1 MSSQD
6 PFDDSGPFENR
17 LGPALRCAGD
27 TFEPAD
33 SEALVDGGL
42 TRGRRR
48 VVRRRTAAVTGSV
61 LALALVG
68 VGGAYGSGVLG
79 DSGGGK
85 SSLAGPKDPA
95 PATAFPGGAE
105 AGQGG
110 QELVSI
116 LSGLLAPGKLTPSS
130 VTGFGGPRLAHVT
143 GVLDDGKGEA
153 EVSVALYPA
162 AAGQDVSPCPVNGL
176 SKDQSCVSTDLAGGD
191 RLTVFQGYEYPD
203 RREETRSWRA
213 VLLTKSGF
221 VIDFTEYNAPAE
233 KGAKVSRAVPPL
245 NPKELR
251 DLVTSAKWAG
261 PLADLAKQ
269 PPSGPKGNPGKPK
282 GNPGM
287 ASHGGNIN
295 KTFTSLLPK
304 ELKIIESGPPD
315 SGYTYVVVD
324 DGNGP
329 TRVEINVQR
338 GMNDVAGELFGE
350 GTTELPGGVRLNTA
364 KQPGEKGGVGMVM
377 WQADTIRPDGL
388 RVVVFETNGADQ
400 HGPASRKEPALTIG
414 QLVKIATS
422 SKWLTFG

>member
-85 SSLAGPKDPA
+85 SSLVSPKDPA

-162 AAGQDVSPCPVNGL
+162 AAYQDVSPAP
-176 SKDQSCVSTDLAGGD
+176 STVSA
-191 RLTVFQGYEYPD
+191 R
-203 RREETRSWRA
+203 TRVASARIWRA
-213 VLLTKSGF
+213 VTGSPSFRGTN
-221 VIDFTEYNAPAE
+221 IQTAARRPGRGAPCC
-233 KGAKVSRAVPPL
+233 
-245 NPKELR
+245 
-251 DLVTSAKWAG
+251 
-261 PLADLAKQ
+261 
-269 PPSGPKGNPGKPK
+269 
-282 GNPGM
+282 
-287 ASHGGNIN
+287 
-295 KTFTSLLPK
+295 
-304 ELKIIESGPPD
+304 
-315 SGYTYVVVD
+315 
-324 DGNGP
+324 
-329 TRVEINVQR
+329 
-338 GMNDVAGELFGE
+338 
-350 GTTELPGGVRLNTA
+350 
-364 KQPGEKGGVGMVM
+364 
-377 WQADTIRPDGL
+377 
-388 RVVVFETNGADQ
+388 
-400 HGPASRKEPALTIG
+400 
-414 QLVKIATS
+414 
-422 SKWLTFG
+422 